1 MKPYKGQPR
10 RLRCTAFGRHSP
22 TPASGRPGA
31 GTCHLSGRDSAGP
44 HCPCTRAQRR
54 LRSCPATRARAWSSR
69 ILLDVQ
75 RRGARAVL
83 RWPRR
88 CHSGRHFRQDGL
100 RRSCLFRGENSTVT
114 LTSKGPGE
122 GGAGTSM
129 TCRTSSGL
137 PNSVIWMARTWTPRE
152 RRQQIQ
158 HRLTCFCL
166 LQYHAHC
173 RSSRTPLTCKN
184 CIPAARLRSQEAAL
198 RLSRPA
204 APCRAL
210 PQLTEVK

>member
-1 MKPYKGQPR
+1 MHCVWSTFPHPSLGPAR
-10 RLRCTAFGRHSP
+10 RC
-22 TPASGRPGA
+22 
-31 GTCHLSGRDSAGP
+31 TCHLSGRDSAGP

-152 RRQQIQ
+152 RRQQVQ
-158 HRLTCFCL
+158 HRLTYFVYFSIML
-166 LQYHAHC
+166 TAEAHEP
-173 RSSRTPLTCKN
+173 RSRVRIAFP
-184 CIPAARLRSQEAAL
+184 PRGLRSPEAAL

-210 PQLTEVK
+210 PQLTEAK